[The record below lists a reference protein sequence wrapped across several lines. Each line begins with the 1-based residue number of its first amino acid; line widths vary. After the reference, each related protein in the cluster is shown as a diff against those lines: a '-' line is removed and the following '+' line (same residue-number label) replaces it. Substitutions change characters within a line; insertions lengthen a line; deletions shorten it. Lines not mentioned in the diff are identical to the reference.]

1 MRLLR
6 RANAICPTARGND
19 FPAEGV
25 DTGGFDDD
33 GLDRGNFEA
42 AACFGFSDVLGGEKG
57 EHIGAFG
64 VPCPCVA
71 SVDLALVLL
80 RLVGIGVGVYT

>member
-6 RANAICPTARGND
+6 HANAICPTACG
-19 FPAEGV
+19 FPAAEGV

-80 RLVGIGVGVYT
+80 RLVGIGVYT